1 MAKNWRTIASWILR
15 FTKIG
20 WCVHDNGQKRSDILG
35 KCAAYSSD
43 STVSTNPFWL
53 VSQFYRSILLV
64 FFITMAVLWLF
75 CPEIGRV
82 CIFSSPFD
90 GRCHSQLKLEFQGF
104 PGVEWVVSPLSVP
117 SFFCAFTSMA
127 LQGNA
132 SVPTS
137 QHHCIGG
144 TTQRSSY
151 TFVVQGQKS
160 TIDLQS
166 VTDTIKLW
174 ALTNLV

>member
-1 MAKNWRTIASWILR
+1 
-15 FTKIG
+15 
-20 WCVHDNGQKRSDILG
+20 
-35 KCAAYSSD
+35 
-43 STVSTNPFWL
+43 
-53 VSQFYRSILLV
+53 
-64 FFITMAVLWLF
+64 MAVLWLF
-75 CPEIGRV
+75 CPEIRRV

-132 SVPTS
+132 SAVPTS

-144 TTQRSSY
+144 TTQKKFIHFCCSGSKVNHWPSKYHRHHKVVSINKSSLETLLVY
-151 TFVVQGQKS
+151 KHLQNDNASVHTSQNHCIVHWWHTKKFTHFPCSAGQKS
-160 TIDLQS
+160 TIDLQ
-166 VTDTIKLW
+166 
-174 ALTNLV
+174 